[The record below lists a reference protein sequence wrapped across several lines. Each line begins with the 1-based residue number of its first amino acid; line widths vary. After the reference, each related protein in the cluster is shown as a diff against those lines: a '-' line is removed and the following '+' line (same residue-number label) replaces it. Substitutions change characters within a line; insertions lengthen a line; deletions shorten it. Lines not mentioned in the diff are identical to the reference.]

1 MYKAVKSQTLIH
13 MHRDANVL
21 STVNTHTG
29 VWFFEAQKPF
39 NWRYYC
45 QSFTVKTKTAQTIT
59 SDIINKAYV
68 L

>member
-29 VWFFEAQKPF
+29 VWFFEAQPM
-39 NWRYYC
+39 
-45 QSFTVKTKTAQTIT
+45 TA
-59 SDIINKAYV
+59 K
-68 L
+68 